1 MITEALVSVVVAVA
15 GFVVGLFPVL
25 TPPAWLTTTLPS
37 WIETAGGQIVA
48 VDALFPFSH
57 AVTVLTFVA
66 LSCGV
71 ALAVKLVRIVASFL
85 TAGGGS
91 AA

>member
-1 MITEALVSVVVAVA
+1 MITEAIVTVLTAVG
-15 GFVVGLFPVL
+15 GFVVGLLPTFAAPV
-25 TPPAWLTTTLPS
+25 WLTGTVPG

-57 AVTVLTFVA
+57 AATVLSFVA
-66 LSCGV
+66 LACAV
-71 ALAVKLVRIVASFL
+71 ALGVKLARIAASFL